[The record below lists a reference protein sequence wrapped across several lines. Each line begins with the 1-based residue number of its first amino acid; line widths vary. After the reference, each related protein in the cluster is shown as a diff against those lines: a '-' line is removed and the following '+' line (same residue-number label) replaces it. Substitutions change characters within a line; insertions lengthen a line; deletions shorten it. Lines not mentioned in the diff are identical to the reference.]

1 MRCTG
6 VRGLKS
12 CVQARKANSRRTVV
26 VRTYCQ
32 WRIKLYGLFFILLF
46 ERDTLKEN
54 QDNLL
59 RSLHG

>member
-12 CVQARKANSRRTVV
+12 CVQARKANSRRTFVV
-26 VRTYCQ
+26 HTYCQ
-32 WRIKLYGLFFILLF
+32 WQLSYMDYFFILLF